1 MKAILILDEMPD
13 KCIECPFAVQE
24 YGGIIWCKITSD
36 DCEKANL
43 KRNDNCPL
51 KLINNEG
58 NNNEN

>member
-1 MKAILILDEMPD
+1 MKAILEIDEMPD
-13 KCIECPFAVQE
+13 KCIECPLVVQE

-51 KLINNEG
+51 KLIDK
-58 NNNEN
+58 